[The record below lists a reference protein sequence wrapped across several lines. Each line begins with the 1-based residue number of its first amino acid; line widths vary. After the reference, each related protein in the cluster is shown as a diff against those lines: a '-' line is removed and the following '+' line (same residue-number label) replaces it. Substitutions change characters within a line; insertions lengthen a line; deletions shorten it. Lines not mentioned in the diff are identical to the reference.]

1 MNQDQ
6 FPYQLTHP
14 VNVRATLNFA
24 TRQLE
29 KYGAKEGEDWIIK
42 EGENSYGPT
51 FAVYTQGRRRLVTT
65 PHSRQHSKK
74 LADFTE
80 DTHEDGTHR
89 TTPEYS
95 GMAQ

>member
-14 VNVRATLNFA
+14 VNIRATLNFA

-29 KYGAKEGEDWIIK
+29 KYGAKEGEDF
-42 EGENSYGPT
+42 EVREDSNSYGPT
-51 FAVYTQGRRRLVTT
+51 FSVYTKGTRRWDTSIFKKYDR
-65 PHSRQHSKK
+65 K